1 MLSGVESVRKLLTFG
16 QDRAFKRWRVR
27 DMDPVL
33 HAQLKDWVPMGAAI
47 FMAIWMLYLVTT
59 SIRRKRQTDMQKAL
73 LEKFSS
79 AHDFAEFMQSPAG
92 QKYVMG
98 FADAITSP
106 RNSILN
112 SIRTG
117 FVLMFAGMGCLAGAN
132 GGWVTFRIG
141 WVSFLVGIGFLV
153 SAGVAYFLTRKTDW
167 KNQE

>member
-1 MLSGVESVRKLLTFG
+1 
-16 QDRAFKRWRVR
+16 
-27 DMDPVL
+27 MDPMM
-33 HAQLKDWVPMGAAI
+33 QGELKEWFLMLVAWGLMGGVVYLAAS
-47 FMAIWMLYLVTT
+47 M
-59 SIRRKRQTDMQKAL
+59 IRRKQKNDMQKAL

-98 FADAITSP
+98 FADSVTSP
-106 RNSILN
+106 RSSILN

-117 FVLMFAGMGCLAGAN
+117 FALMFAGMGCLAGAN

-141 WVSFLVGIGFLV
+141 WVSFLGGIGFLV
-153 SAGVAYFLTRKTDW
+153 SAGVSYFLIRKIDW

>member
-1 MLSGVESVRKLLTFG
+1 
-16 QDRAFKRWRVR
+16 
-27 DMDPVL
+27 MDPM
-33 HAQLKDWVPMGAAI
+33 AQGQLKEWFLMLAAWGLFGWVVYLGAS
-47 FMAIWMLYLVTT
+47 MV
-59 SIRRKRQTDMQKAL
+59 RRKQKNDMQKAL

-98 FADAITSP
+98 FAEAVTSP

-117 FVLMFAGMGCLAGAN
+117 FVLMFAGMGCLAGAT
-132 GGWVTFRIG
+132 GGLVTFRIG
-141 WVSFLVGIGFLV
+141 WVSFLAGIGFLV

>member
-1 MLSGVESVRKLLTFG
+1 
-16 QDRAFKRWRVR
+16 
-27 DMDPVL
+27 MDPMTQG
-33 HAQLKDWVPMGAAI
+33 QLKEWFLMLVAWGLFGWVV
-47 FMAIWMLYLVTT
+47 YLIASMV
-59 SIRRKRQTDMQKAL
+59 RRKQKNDMQKAL

-98 FADAITSP
+98 FAEAVTSP

-117 FVLMFAGMGCLAGAN
+117 FVLMFAGMGCLAGAT
-132 GGWVTFRIG
+132 GGLVTFRIG
-141 WVSFLVGIGFLV
+141 WVSFLAGIGFLV